1 MSAFNNCLFYQ
12 TTATVTTYIIVYV
25 DDTFILS
32 NSTESIDTVIA
43 SMGKQYE
50 VRRRAQ
56 THPPLSSA
64 PKEI

>member
-1 MSAFNNCLFYQ
+1 MSAFDNCLFYR

-25 DDTFILS
+25 DDTFI
-32 NSTESIDTVIA
+32 DTVIA
-43 SMGKQYE
+43 SMGKHYE

-64 PKEI
+64 SKEI